1 MLFFGDR
8 DLFILE
14 YIILILVMKAADTS
28 QFKLCSQKMMTE
40 RGIEQKILFV
50 EGKEITKL
58 S

>member
-1 MLFFGDR
+1 MLFFGER

-14 YIILILVMKAADTS
+14 YIILILVMKAADTP
-28 QFKLCSQKMMTE
+28 QFNSCSQKMMTE